1 MIDEWHYESEK
12 IKIDRV
18 KDDIKYLIKGDAKME
33 GDYSCL
39 DYSYLKSLE
48 SKKESAIIELEEF
61 ERFIKENDYEEDEL
75 IRFNY
80 YRGDKREIHDEL
92 TESIKLWEER
102 IVEWKE
108 NEIKRMEEEKKKEEQ
123 RKRYEYL
130 LTKINYNANV
140 INDQMDIF
148 DFI

>member
-1 MIDEWHYESEK
+1 MKDEWHYESEK

-18 KDDIKYLIKGDAKME
+18 KDDIKYLIKGDTKME
-33 GDYSCL
+33 GDYS
-39 DYSYLKSLE
+39 YLESLE
-48 SKKESAIIELEEF
+48 SKKKLAILELEEF

-75 IRFNY
+75 IHFNY
-80 YRGDKREIHDEL
+80 YRGDKREIHNEL

-108 NEIKRMEEEKKKEEQ
+108 KEIKRMEEEKKKEEQ

-148 DFI
+148 DFIK

>member
-33 GDYSCL
+33 GDC
-39 DYSYLKSLE
+39 SYLEGLE
-48 SKKESAIIELEEF
+48 SKKKLAILELEEF

-75 IRFNY
+75 IHFNC

-92 TESIKLWEER
+92 TESIKLWEEV
-102 IVEWKE
+102 IAKEKE

-140 INDQMDIF
+140 INDQMNIF
-148 DFI
+148 DFIK